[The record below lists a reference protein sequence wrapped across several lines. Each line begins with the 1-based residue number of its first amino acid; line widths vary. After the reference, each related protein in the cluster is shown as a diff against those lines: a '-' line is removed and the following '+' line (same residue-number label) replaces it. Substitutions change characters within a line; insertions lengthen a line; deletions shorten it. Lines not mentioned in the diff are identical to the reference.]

1 MGVTQVPQEQQPAT
15 ETNGDLEVP
24 GESTVLKRTELLTR
38 WLHVSPGCLGG
49 RIPTNYTL
57 TQSLE
62 GDNA

>member
-1 MGVTQVPQEQQPAT
+1 MGVSQIPQEQQPAT

-38 WLHVSPGCLGG
+38 WLHVSPQHLGQ
-49 RIPTNYTL
+49 RIPANCEL
-57 TQSLE
+57 TQGLE